1 MKNQNIK
8 SKICDEIIQ
17 SGLVKKYD
25 VVEHS
30 YTDGGGERFINT
42 YCKSKWYFSDTHNT
56 TRLFRSGS

>member
-17 SGLVKKYD
+17 SGLVKEYD

-30 YTDGGGERFINT
+30 YTDGGEI
-42 YCKSKWYFSDTHNT
+42 YQD
-56 TRLFRSGS
+56 LL